1 MLLFSPEEEGGLPLT
16 VHDVDGDDED
26 WSSLQRF
33 LFGLS
38 LMCMWNLHF
47 ANYTAR
53 IKIISFK
60 HSQLQLVSM
69 NVLVTGGSHHSSLV
83 CHESTFFLQH
93 FLCNDVITTW
103 NPIHQQLLSLYFSDI
118 QNFWWSHAAS
128 KQNFLLCLS
137 SVMLRYIKTLKI
149 WQGCYCSRKL
159 SPMESRFLK
168 WF

>member
-16 VHDVDGDDED
+16 LHDVDGDDED

-33 LFGLS
+33 LLGLS

-69 NVLVTGGSHHSSLV
+69 NLLVTGGSHHSSLV

-93 FLCNDVITTW
+93 FLYNDVITTW

-128 KQNFLLCLS
+128 EKNYVVISNFLLCLS

-149 WQGCYCSRKL
+149 WQGS
-159 SPMESRFLK
+159 
-168 WF
+168 